1 MKKGH
6 IGTAPRVSEGAAQF
20 YPTIF
25 SSLNAGLEFTIEG
38 FPVLYR
44 RTLHGLKGRFEQKE
58 LSLMIDVFNAT
69 SIVPQMAGQHLAT
82 KVSDGILLDRLDQKW
97 EIDGKALNE
106 KISKLT
112 IFESACLELWAMG
125 QTQKTKG
132 GQHGNQNEKWKNPQN
147 KIGS

>member
-58 LSLMIDVFNAT
+58 LSLMIDVFKAT
-69 SIVPQMAGQHLAT
+69 MLTPQMAGQHLAAQ
-82 KVSDGILLDRLDQKW
+82 VADGIALDRLDQKW
-97 EIDGKALNE
+97 GIDGNALNN
-106 KISKLT
+106 KIASLT
-112 IFESACLELWAMG
+112 VFEAACLEIWANG
-125 QTQKTKG
+125 FWYRHTSELACEELEGWIEQII
-132 GQHGNQNEKWKNPQN
+132 NRR
-147 KIGS
+147 